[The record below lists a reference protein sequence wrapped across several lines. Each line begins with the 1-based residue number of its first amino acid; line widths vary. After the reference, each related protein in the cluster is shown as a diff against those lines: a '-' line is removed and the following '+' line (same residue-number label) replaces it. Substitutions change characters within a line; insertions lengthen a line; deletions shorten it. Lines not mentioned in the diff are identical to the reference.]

1 MTKSLIADIKT
12 KLFVNDSKHVV
23 ILFNRDCFFERD
35 DVVLALQYS
44 QVEFAKGNSLDLRVI
59 WETEWKTS
67 IDKKC
72 VFLMQEEFEIL
83 EDISCETEF
92 LSFQIKSMFRFYHW
106 DTIKNESLATLEWL
120 YNQPQLLPLDR
131 IKTRDIVSE
140 YASTVNRVDEAMN
153 EIKHDLNM
161 LMTKPNFNRPSEWL
175 PDVSRLLLK
184 SLELERWEEVSE
196 YIENTNVLFQE
207 YIKKKYVN
215 IVSSTCGKDA
225 PRIVNHILPF
235 INKKQNEKT
244 ALLVIDGMNFWQS
257 ILLGDSLEEHFDVRI
272 HYDCIYSWLPS
283 ITELSRQVIFK
294 ADRPSDIY
302 IQSPQSEEKLWREFW
317 DDRKIPRYQHF
328 YQHSGYLT
336 VENSVTK
343 LAYVSTDLDE
353 MMHAS
358 SNYYYLFGN
367 TKRWVKEEFFL
378 ENIKQLLDSG
388 FKIYITTDHG
398 NIETVP
404 YQRLEGNEKL
414 GANNISLRHITL
426 AEMVDKTLFEKQHV
440 GHLLQIDE
448 SSRTYYAVSNETFTN
463 IHKGVTH
470 GGTHWLEVLVPFIT
484 VNK

>member
-196 YIENTNVLFQE
+196 
-207 YIKKKYVN
+207 
-215 IVSSTCGKDA
+215 
-225 PRIVNHILPF
+225 
-235 INKKQNEKT
+235 
-244 ALLVIDGMNFWQS
+244 
-257 ILLGDSLEEHFDVRI
+257 
-272 HYDCIYSWLPS
+272 
-283 ITELSRQVIFK
+283 
-294 ADRPSDIY
+294 
-302 IQSPQSEEKLWREFW
+302 
-317 DDRKIPRYQHF
+317 
-328 YQHSGYLT
+328 
-336 VENSVTK
+336 
-343 LAYVSTDLDE
+343 
-353 MMHAS
+353 
-358 SNYYYLFGN
+358 
-367 TKRWVKEEFFL
+367 
-378 ENIKQLLDSG
+378 
-388 FKIYITTDHG
+388 
-398 NIETVP
+398 
-404 YQRLEGNEKL
+404 
-414 GANNISLRHITL
+414 
-426 AEMVDKTLFEKQHV
+426 
-440 GHLLQIDE
+440 
-448 SSRTYYAVSNETFTN
+448 
-463 IHKGVTH
+463 
-470 GGTHWLEVLVPFIT
+470 
-484 VNK
+484 